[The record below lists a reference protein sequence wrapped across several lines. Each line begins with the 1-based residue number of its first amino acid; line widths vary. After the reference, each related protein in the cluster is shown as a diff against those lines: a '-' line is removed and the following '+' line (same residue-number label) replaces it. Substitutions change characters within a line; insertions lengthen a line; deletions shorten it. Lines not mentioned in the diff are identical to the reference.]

1 MVNFSNLL
9 FRASDGTAPITPVHH
24 ALFTKK
30 ALSLDRALHIENVCA
45 NTMEFY
51 ELSVIPYY
59 PYPLS
64 SVVSP

>member
-1 MVNFSNLL
+1 MANFSNLL

-51 ELSVIPYY
+51 
-59 PYPLS
+59 
-64 SVVSP
+64 